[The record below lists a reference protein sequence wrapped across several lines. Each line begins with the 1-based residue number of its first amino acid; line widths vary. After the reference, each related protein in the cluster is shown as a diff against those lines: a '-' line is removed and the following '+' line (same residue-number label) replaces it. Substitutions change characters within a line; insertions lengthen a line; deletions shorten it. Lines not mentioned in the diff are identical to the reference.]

1 MIMHCHQEMAHEH
14 DAICVAGCLQ
24 ALHYLV
30 DLLQDENPEVVA
42 AADAALDMLQEAG
55 GPVAEAVQALKFEAY
70 NAEWLQ
76 TLGGSGGAA
85 LHPTGPEEA

>member
-1 MIMHCHQEMAHEH
+1 VSWGLA
-14 DAICVAGCLQ
+14 Q

-30 DLLQDENPEVVA
+30 DLLQDDNPEVVA
-42 AADAALDMLQEAG
+42 AADAALDMLLEAA

-76 TLGGSGGAA
+76 TLGGSVGAS
-85 LHPTGPEEA
+85 HEPTGPEDGAQPQ